1 LSLSLLAQ
9 VTSTNPFRRMVL
21 APASASGRG
30 VNGPFVAAIA
40 AISILAHVAQQG
52 ARGHGDPALFPVNPV
67 LGVSGFPDCYRIHP
81 WRQLDMVEASFDLA
95 CPQR

>member
-1 LSLSLLAQ
+1 
-9 VTSTNPFRRMVL
+9 MVV

-40 AISILAHVAQQG
+40 ACAVLAQVARRG
-52 ARGHGDPALFPVNPV
+52 AQAHGDPKLFPVNPV

-81 WRQLDMVEASFDLA
+81 WRQLDMVDASFDLA